1 MMGKMVENPRYSILS
16 ARVTDDEMEFLQM
29 VAASSG
35 VSASEVIRRLIRHL
49 QRLREAADD

>member
-1 MMGKMVENPRYSILS
+1 MGKMVENPRYSILS
-16 ARVTDDEMEFLQM
+16 ARVTDDEMEFVQM